1 MESRSLL
8 LFFSSFLLLDGCE
21 AYRSCS
27 FVLASSLLVTIIQ
40 SRKKKHM
47 ETIVD
52 IAALS
57 TICTHIDGHAR
68 FLVEKRQPRV

>member
-1 MESRSLL
+1 MAVRHIAHVH
-8 LFFSSFLLLDGCE
+8 SSWRALFLL
-21 AYRSCS
+21 RSY
-27 FVLASSLLVTIIQ
+27 SLE
-40 SRKKKHM
+40 KKKHM